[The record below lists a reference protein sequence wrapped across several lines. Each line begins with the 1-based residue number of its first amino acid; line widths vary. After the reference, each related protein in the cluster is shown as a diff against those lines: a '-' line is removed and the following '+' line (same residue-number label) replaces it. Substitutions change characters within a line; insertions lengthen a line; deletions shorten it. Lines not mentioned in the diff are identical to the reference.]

1 MTITWLLQWQN
12 MHSYTNILCY
22 YLSRGSR
29 QLKRT
34 YAPTVFENHLL
45 IIYVYLHL
53 LLNTINAISTRF
65 NKLLSTKRLTNINIT
80 RYVLRSKTYTRK
92 HSYVRRIV
100 DLKYTKNE
108 TYLDRLTD
116 IPTFLFDKQT
126 FYKHFILIKCNSSI
140 FIFTVSGLQL
150 I

>member
-1 MTITWLLQWQN
+1 MIQTCVVLVFVKRFTIVKKN
-12 MHSYTNILCY
+12 LCNY
-22 YLSRGSR
+22 CIW
-29 QLKRT
+29 
-34 YAPTVFENHLL
+34 NHLL
-45 IIYVYLHL
+45 NISVHPHL

-65 NKLLSTKRLTNINIT
+65 NKLLSTTRLININIT
-80 RYVLRSKTYTRK
+80 RYVIRSKTYTRK

-126 FYKHFILIKCNSSI
+126 FYKHFVLIKCNSSI